1 MIPILYEKGTTDF
14 SNNGLG
20 FLKDAT
26 KATVTEER
34 NGSYELSLQYPI
46 TGQWYEL
53 LGDGCI
59 VKAKANETSKP
70 QLFRI
75 YKTSK
80 PLKGIVTY
88 SAEHISYDLNGL
100 PIAGFS
106 ITNATPQ
113 MAITRAL
120 EQTPLSHSFTAVSD
134 ISTLNRTS
142 ILTPCSVR
150 ALLGGQSG
158 SVLDVWGGEYEF
170 DNFVINLH
178 AHRGKNNGVS
188 IEYGKNLKDLKQE
201 SNIAECYTHIMPYAV
216 YNNDDGE
223 GNTEEVYVYLSE
235 RVLPLINAENVGHSK
250 AFIMDF
256 SDRFGDGET
265 PTEET
270 LRTKANAYIAA
281 ANLGAPKIN
290 ITVSFVQLWQ
300 TEEYKNIAPLERV
313 SLCDTVAVRFS
324 KLGVTAS
331 AKVIKTVYDALAER
345 YDSIELGDAK
355 SSFADTVNKQAA
367 EIESVKESVKTGQ
380 AQASA
385 ALKNAIAQA
394 TSLITGHSG
403 GYVVLNPAEK
413 PQEILILDAPTIEEA
428 VNVWRWN
435 SGGLGFSSTGY
446 NGDFT
451 TAITMDGTIVADFI
465 AAGVLNGA
473 LLKADSVQ
481 ASALSV
487 EYKNSVINEI
497 ADATK
502 EISQA
507 FKVADEQVLSTIKE
521 TLKDYST
528 TKETE
533 SYVQQTA
540 NSITSSVSE
549 TLKSYSTTEETKS
562 LIQQTADK
570 ITTSVSNSLKSY
582 STTQQMQSYVQ
593 QTASGITNSVTETL
607 KSYSTTTEMQSAITQ
622 TSDSIMLEVDKKVN
636 NSDFGTKI
644 TQNYSSV
651 RIAWNSISKYIEF
664 ASGAINIY
672 ESTAQ
677 GSDNLLMKMNSTGA
691 WYYNSGTT
699 IGKIGTNKW
708 SGDNSFRGL
717 VFDLEYGADYMC
729 WAHRETSGA
738 DAYTVKLIYYANSK
752 KNNMGLHLD
761 CATYC
766 GGNLYINDYVKTV
779 NYSDGGGGLYSENRS
794 VSLHGKGCTFTCD
807 SDFTFGNS
815 TNLLVNCYNNIDL
828 HNFSILNQ
836 SDARYKKNISPTSV
850 KAVAALSAI
859 ELKAF
864 DWIESGEHSDIG
876 FIAQQLQKVM
886 PELVNENRETGSL
899 SVKTDK
905 LIPYL
910 VKAVQEL
917 ASIISSGGA
926 LSASQNLGKAAAGT
940 NDAAKLQQWVD
951 EYTDEEKRQFIA
963 KNQPPVLDK
972 EPVESEPILIP
983 ITKPKIEEVGENE

>member
-235 RVLPLINAENVGHSK
+235 RVLPLVNAENVGHSK

-265 PTEET
+265 PTEEA

-435 SGGLGFSSTGY
+435 MGGLGYSSTGY
-446 NGDFT
+446 NGEY
-451 TAITMDGTIVADFI
+451 ALAATMDGSIVADFI
-465 AAGVLNGA
+465 TAGILNGA
-473 LLKADSVQ
+473 LLRTDSVESAAISQSYKAEVTNEIGEAASSVEQAFIAADEQLLSLIKSVESVFTADMETVETTISQLRQTVESLTLSYTRQTTGGINKIRNSSGLNGMSDDWDYTGSVIASQDATAENNTASGSMFRLRVGTLSQDITVIKGKQYTLTFKALRGTANRCYVFISNGGNDTYILDEQ
-481 ASALSV
+481 ASA
-487 EYKNSVINEI
+487 
-497 ADATK
+497 
-502 EISQA
+502 
-507 FKVADEQVLSTIKE
+507 
-521 TLKDYST
+521 
-528 TKETE
+528 
-533 SYVQQTA
+533 
-540 NSITSSVSE
+540 SE
-549 TLKSYSTTEETKS
+549 WEERDLTF
-562 LIQQTADK
+562 
-570 ITTSVSNSLKSY
+570 
-582 STTQQMQSYVQ
+582 
-593 QTASGITNSVTETL
+593 TASGDTVTITAGTTGYYFYVADFMLVEGAQKSYWTPAPNEIYTTNVKIDRRGINITNSESSTETIIDNTQFAIKHNGEVVL
-607 KSYSTTTEMQSAITQ
+607 TVNKDLTTLRKTEVT
-622 TSDSIMLEVDKKVN
+622 DEL
-636 NSDFGTKI
+636 
-644 TQNYSSV
+644 
-651 RIAWNSISKYIEF
+651 
-664 ASGAINIY
+664 
-672 ESTAQ
+672 
-677 GSDNLLMKMNSTGA
+677 
-691 WYYNSGTT
+691 T
-699 IGKIGTNKW
+699 IGKGKFVPNA
-708 SGDNSFRGL
+708 NGL
-717 VFDLEYGADYMC
+717 DFVL
-729 WAHRETSGA
+729 
-738 DAYTVKLIYYANSK
+738 
-752 KNNMGLHLD
+752 LD
-761 CATYC
+761 
-766 GGNLYINDYVKTV
+766 
-779 NYSDGGGGLYSENRS
+779 
-794 VSLHGKGCTFTCD
+794 
-807 SDFTFGNS
+807 
-815 TNLLVNCYNNIDL
+815 
-828 HNFSILNQ
+828 
-836 SDARYKKNISPTSV
+836 
-850 KAVAALSAI
+850 
-859 ELKAF
+859 
-864 DWIESGEHSDIG
+864 
-876 FIAQQLQKVM
+876 
-886 PELVNENRETGSL
+886 
-899 SVKTDK
+899 
-905 LIPYL
+905 
-910 VKAVQEL
+910 
-917 ASIISSGGA
+917 
-926 LSASQNLGKAAAGT
+926 
-940 NDAAKLQQWVD
+940 
-951 EYTDEEKRQFIA
+951 
-963 KNQPPVLDK
+963 
-972 EPVESEPILIP
+972 
-983 ITKPKIEEVGENE
+983 